1 MKTLGPTNI
10 LNSLVLPVVLLM
22 ALTALFFNDNV
33 IGSIS
38 LSIII
43 FVFYA
48 ILLGWIYAALVRTY
62 DLYYDSEYLHLRGTI
77 RKIKLPLSSITRIQL
92 THNRVRIL
100 GILSYQ
106 YKIEFD
112 GSISADD
119 QKFWVVDGSKKLDEF
134 VGTIQKVNKFLIVRH
149 FTS

>member
-1 MKTLGPTNI
+1 MKTLSPTNI
-10 LNSLVLPVVLLM
+10 LNSLVLPIVLLM
-22 ALTALFFNDNV
+22 VLTALLFNNNV
-33 IGSIS
+33 IGSMTIS
-38 LSIII
+38 VII

-48 ILLGWIYAALVRTY
+48 ILLGWIYAALIRTY
-62 DLYYDSEYLHLRGTI
+62 DLYYDSEHLYLRGAV
-77 RKIKLPLSSITRIQL
+77 RKIKLPLSSISRIQL
-92 THNRVRIL
+92 THSRVRIL

-112 GSISADD
+112 GSISEDN

-134 VGTIQKVNKFLIVRH
+134 VGTVQKVNKFLIVRH